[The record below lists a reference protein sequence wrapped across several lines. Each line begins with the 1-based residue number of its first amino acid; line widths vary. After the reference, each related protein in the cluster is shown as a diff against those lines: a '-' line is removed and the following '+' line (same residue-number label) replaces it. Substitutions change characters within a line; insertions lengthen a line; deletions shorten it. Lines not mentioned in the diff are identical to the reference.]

1 MTRSARRGLA
11 RNPSATAEVLRRLLR
26 THPDETCEGL
36 RDRADLPRPVQE
48 AMAAHPAP
56 AVRRAL
62 ARHPLVDPDLRARLL
77 DDPDWR
83 VRIRAFGHRD
93 QRPLPDAV
101 VTRVFTELPR
111 WAPETRATADELL
124 IEFLEANGY
133 SWQPLLVAAAHPDPW
148 VRRYAAGSAGRR
160 DELRT
165 LLSDPDPSVRE
176 TAAHAVAESAR
187 VMQPADLPAQHC
199 HAFWMV
205 LHRPLSPALVSQL
218 LAGDDVEALSAI
230 AASSSLSP
238 QDVERLVRHP
248 APEVRQVTA
257 VRRDLTGAQ
266 LRLLAADADISV
278 RTAASVHPDLT
289 EEERARVEIDPGPPG
304 GGGSAPEHADAL
316 RWAGSVNPLL
326 RRRAACRPDLPAEL
340 VAALAEDPDPG
351 VRLNLARHHPAAP
364 PALLLRCFLEYHGR
378 DTLPELPGFPRAGL
392 ARFVGHPDPAVR
404 ALVALDPDA
413 DPGTVE
419 RLTTDP
425 DAGVRR
431 AMASCPRLPVARIE
445 ALLTDPDLAEDAA
458 ANPSLPPARMLELSE
473 A

>member
-1 MTRSARRGLA
+1 MTRSAPRGLA

-26 THPDETCEGL
+26 THPDAACEGL

-56 AVRRAL
+56 AVRMAL
-62 ARHPLVDPDLRARLL
+62 ARHPLADPDLRARLL

-83 VRIRAFGHRD
+83 VRIRAFGRRG
-93 QRPLPDAV
+93 QRPLPDAA
-101 VTRVFTELPR
+101 VTRVLTELPR
-111 WAPETRATADELL
+111 WAPATRATADELL
-124 IEFLEANGY
+124 AEFFEANAY
-133 SWQPLLVAAAHPDPW
+133 SGQPLRLAAAHPDPW
-148 VRRYAAGSAGRR
+148 VRRYAAGFAGRR

-165 LLSDPDPSVRE
+165 LLGDPDPSVRE
-176 TAAHAVAESAR
+176 AAAHAVAEDAR

-205 LHRPLSPALVSQL
+205 LHRPLSPALVAQL
-218 LAGDDVEALSAI
+218 LAGDDIEALTVL
-230 AASSSLSP
+230 AASPSLSP

-248 APEVRQVTA
+248 APEVRRTTA
-257 VRRDLTGAQ
+257 GREDLTGAQ
-266 LRLLAADADISV
+266 VRLLAADPDISV
-278 RTAASVHPDLT
+278 RTAVSVHPDLT
-289 EEERARVEIDPGPPG
+289 EEERARIEIDPGPPG
-304 GGGSAPEHADAL
+304 GGGGVPELADAL

-326 RRRAACRPDLPAEL
+326 RRRAARRPDLPAQL
-340 VAALAEDPDPG
+340 VAALAGDEDPG

-378 DTLPELPGFPRAGL
+378 DTLPGLPGFPRAGL
-392 ARFVGHPDPAVR
+392 ARFAGHPDPAVR
-404 ALVALDPDA
+404 RLVALDLDA
-413 DPGTVE
+413 DPRTVD

-445 ALLTDPDLAEDAA
+445 ALLTDPDLAGDAA
-458 ANPSLPPARMLELSE
+458 ANPSLPLGRMLDLTE